1 MAEHPKRASSSS
13 AKTAARG
20 SAKKATST
28 AKKATSTAKKAT
40 TSTAKKAASSSTKAT
55 RSAARKSTSAARKT
69 ASTARQAPKAIG
81 DLTKPE
87 LVERL
92 TAQLNKLKKD
102 DLVGVVERV
111 ESGTLDLSR
120 LGVSGE
126 GGFGFQEHV
135 RDESDDDRGGDGGGD
150 GGGNKGLIPRAGE
163 ALRDV
168 AEKIGDKI

>member
-1 MAEHPKRASSSS
+1 MPEQRKRASSST
-13 AKTAARG
+13 AKSAARG
-20 SAKKATST
+20 SAKKASST
-28 AKKATSTAKKAT
+28 AKKATSTATKKAR
-40 TSTAKKAASSSTKAT
+40 STAKKAASSSTKAT
-55 RSAARKSTSAARKT
+55 RSAARKSTSAARKS

-81 DLTKPE
+81 ELTKPE

-102 DLVGVVERV
+102 DLAGVVERV

-126 GGFGFQEHV
+126 GGFGFQEHA
-135 RDESDDDRGGDGGGD
+135 RDDSDDGGGDGGGN

-163 ALRDV
+163 ALRGA